1 LTVLIKLEGEEMKMG
16 FIFSGVFW
24 GIVVVVLG
32 ILLILKALGL
42 AIPVGKV
49 FWGLLFIYIGISIIF
64 WSFGG
69 CSRKPGRMMYNDFK
83 VEADG
88 KQDKYSILFG
98 SGDIDLTKID
108 VKEKTVKIEVTN
120 VFAECYIRLNP
131 EIPTKVFVTSAF
143 GGAVTPDKTDV
154 AFGSY
159 TYKNSKYK
167 EGANYLF
174 VEAHVVF
181 AGLKIVEQSAP
192 KAEEKK

>member
-1 LTVLIKLEGEEMKMG
+1 MG
-16 FIFSGVFW
+16 FLFSGVFW

-32 ILLILKALGL
+32 ILLILKAIGL
-42 AIPVGKV
+42 NIPVGKV

-69 CSRKPGRMMYNDFK
+69 CSNKQGRMMYNDFK
-83 VEADG
+83 IEADG
-88 KQDKYSILFG
+88 KQDNYSIIFG

-108 VKEKTVKIEVTN
+108 VKEKTVKVRVST
-120 VFAECYIRLNP
+120 VFAEGLIRLDP
-131 EIPTKVFVTSAF
+131 GIPAKVFVTSAF

-159 TYKNSKYK
+159 TYKNASYK
-167 EGANYLF
+167 EGSNYLD

-181 AGLKIVEQSAP
+181 AGLKIVEQEAA
-192 KAEEKK
+192 KAEKKK